1 MSLKSHFTY
10 DALNDCV
17 VAEFDEVILKDEAD
31 VGRWSTDVRAKLATF
46 GRKVYLLIDLTGLI
60 VKPGA
65 AAPFGRERALIL
77 AQFTVH
83 SYRYGGATSTKT
95 AIFTSA
101 VLHGADA
108 NVYLSRQKATEAMKK
123 DREASKG

>member
-1 MSLKSHFTY
+1 MLIKSRFSL

-31 VGRWSTDVRAKLATF
+31 VKQWGVDVRAKLAAY

-65 AAPFGRERALIL
+65 ASAFGRERALVL
-77 AQFTVH
+77 AQYTIH

-123 DREASKG
+123 DREGSKG